1 MLRLPKDRGGGG
13 VVLSL
18 FIYSYSLLLFVD
30 KGWREGSH
38 LETNNG
44 RNRVVSSIFS
54 FLVLEDEETEAQI
67 Y

>member
-1 MLRLPKDRGGGG
+1 MLLMDMDYRLAVTRGYG
-13 VVLSL
+13 L
-18 FIYSYSLLLFVD
+18 VD